1 MITSPVTDYMY
12 IRTPLNVHLH
22 LAVGLELRR
31 TFKVD
36 MARFLL
42 ATCVLAVCL
51 AYTIAMGHGGDA
63 APGGGGGDCASSQSC
78 PKPGGGCVELGGTFE
93 LNACTTLTC
102 SVEGNV
108 YGLRGPTKCAHGEDC
123 FEGGAK
129 KTFGNCGYTCSVS
142 GTIGFTKDDPACE

>member
-1 MITSPVTDYMY
+1 MY
-12 IRTPLNVHLH
+12 IRTPLYVHLH
-22 LAVGLELRR
+22 LAVRLELRR

-63 APGGGGGDCASSQSC
+63 ASGGGGDCASSQSC

-108 YGLRGPTKCAHGEDC
+108 YGLRGPTKCAHGGKC

-142 GTIGFTKDDPACE
+142 GTIGFIKDDPACL